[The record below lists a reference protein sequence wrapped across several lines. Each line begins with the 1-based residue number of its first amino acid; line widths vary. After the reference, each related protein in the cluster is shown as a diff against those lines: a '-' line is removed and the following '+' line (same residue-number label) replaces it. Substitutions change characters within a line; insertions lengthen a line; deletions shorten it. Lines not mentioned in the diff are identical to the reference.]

1 MASVRTKALGDLLGH
16 HLKVWKAAWADRKR
30 LDGPGYSIDEA
41 AFLPAALALTEAPPS
56 PAPRVAIWVLLA
68 LVAVA
73 VLWAAIG
80 KVDVV
85 ASAQGKIVP
94 NDRTKVIQPLE
105 VATVTAIRVTDGQM
119 VKAGETLIELD
130 PTASGAD
137 RSRIASELL
146 LARLQTARARALLD
160 AIDRQR
166 SPVMHRPEATPESAY
181 QEAQGW
187 LQGQYSEYQAKSA
200 RTDADVARRDAERQ
214 STIEMVRKLEQT
226 LPLAQQRARDFK
238 DLMERNFVSKHGYL
252 EKEQVRIEQE
262 ADLATLRS
270 RQKEQDALLREA
282 RADREALAAE
292 TRRANLDLLNDGLQ
306 KEETLVQELRKA
318 TARFN
323 QTRLTAPVDGTVQQ
337 LAVHTVGG
345 VVTEAQP
352 LMVVVP
358 RDNPVEIEAFLENK
372 DIGFVQPGQPATVK
386 VETFQ
391 YTRYGT
397 IEGVVSS
404 ISDDAIQD
412 EKRGLIYSTRIRLL
426 RSAIDVDGR
435 KVNLAPGMATTVE
448 IKTGKRRV
456 IEYFMTPLLQHAQE
470 SLRER

>member
-1 MASVRTKALGDLLGH
+1 MPNLHFKAIGDLLAH
-16 HLKVWKAAWADRKR
+16 YVKVWRAAWADRKR
-30 LDGPGYSIDEA
+30 LDGPGYSIAEA
-41 AFLPAALALTEAPPS
+41 AFLPAALALTERPPS
-56 PAPRVAIWVLLA
+56 PAPRVAMWILLA

-73 VLWAAIG
+73 LLWAIIG

-85 ASAQGKIVP
+85 ASAQGKVVP
-94 NDRTKVIQPLE
+94 DDRTKIIQPLE
-105 VATVTAIRVTDGQM
+105 VATVTAIRVTDGQS

-137 RSRIASELL
+137 RSRIAAELL

-160 AIDRQR
+160 AIDQGRN
-166 SPVMHRPEATPESAY
+166 PVLRRPDATPEALY
-181 QEAQGW
+181 GEAQGW
-187 LQGQYSEYQAKSA
+187 LLGQYNEYRAKWA
-200 RTDADVARRDAERQ
+200 RVDADVARRHAERQ

-238 DLMERNFVSKHGYL
+238 DLMDRNFVSKHGYL
-252 EKEQVRIEQE
+252 EKEQVRIEHE

-270 RQKEQDALLREA
+270 RQKEQEALLREA
-282 RADREALAAE
+282 RAEREALAAE
-292 TRRANLDLLNDGLQ
+292 TRRANLDLLNDGLH
-306 KEETLVQELRKA
+306 KEEALVQELRKA

-358 RDNPVEIEAFLENK
+358 RENPVEIEAFLENK
-372 DIGFVQPGQPATVK
+372 DIGFVRAGQAATVK

-397 IEGVVSS
+397 IDGVVSS

-426 RSAIDVDGR
+426 RSAINVDGR

-448 IKTGKRRV
+448 IRIGKRRV
-456 IEYFMTPLLQHAQE
+456 IEYFMAPLLQHAQE